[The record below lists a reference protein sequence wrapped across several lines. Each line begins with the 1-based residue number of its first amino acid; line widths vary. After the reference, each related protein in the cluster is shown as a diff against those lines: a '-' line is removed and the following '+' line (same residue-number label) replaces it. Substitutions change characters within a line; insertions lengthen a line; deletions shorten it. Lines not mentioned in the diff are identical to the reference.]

1 MLAGQRRR
9 RSPFEVT
16 ILFVPVSVVLGQVA
30 ACWAEDCDQTTLRLG
45 PICKR
50 DSIVEH
56 GHRRKQA
63 HDEHHDW
70 IEIRRG
76 FCSSEPQRAPGECAS
91 SPDCRAR
98 NGVVAQYAERDGQ
111 AVLRDVL
118 RQRPRALLGDSF
130 HPGGVQLTRR
140 IGNLRSIA
148 VAGMGWLATVVVPRI
163 FMAARSITT
172 SSMSYPALA
181 LLSSTGPSM
190 AAVQL
195 LGNTTKWRGAVVS
208 GTWAKLANGIWTT
221 PLLSSTVIAPH
232 AGTVISRRCTAIRGP
247 RGVRHEV
254 VARVDRRDGRVARG
268 ERASAVQAS
277 MRVGARQPLTEIS
290 CKKRPLR
297 ETRMMGRGIPV
308 LALPCGASSTA

>member
-30 ACWAEDCDQTTLRLG
+30 ACWAEDCDQTTLRLC
-45 PICKR
+45 PICKH

-56 GHRRKQA
+56 GHLRKQA

-76 FCSSEPQRAPGECAS
+76 CCSSEPQRAPGECAS

-172 SSMSYPALA
+172 SSMSYPRSHCCRAPGQAWLPYSCWGTRPSGEVRWYPA
-181 LLSSTGPSM
+181 PGPS
-190 AAVQL
+190 
-195 LGNTTKWRGAVVS
+195 WRTAS
-208 GTWAKLANGIWTT
+208 GRR
-221 PLLSSTVIAPH
+221 PCCHRRS
-232 AGTVISRRCTAIRGP
+232 SRRMQ
-247 RGVRHEV
+247 
-254 VARVDRRDGRVARG
+254 AR
-268 ERASAVQAS
+268 
-277 MRVGARQPLTEIS
+277 
-290 CKKRPLR
+290 
-297 ETRMMGRGIPV
+297 
-308 LALPCGASSTA
+308 